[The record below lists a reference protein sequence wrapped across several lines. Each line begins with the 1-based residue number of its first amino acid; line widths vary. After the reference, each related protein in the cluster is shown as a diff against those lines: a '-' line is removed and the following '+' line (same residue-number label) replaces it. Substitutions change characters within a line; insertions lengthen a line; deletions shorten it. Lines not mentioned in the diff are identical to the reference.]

1 MNQIMYRNLTG
12 RRLALKVRRVALIMF
27 SSVFLTNCDN
37 KMTIE
42 QQVDALYEKMS
53 QEERVAQ
60 LRSTYMDKLFNEKG
74 QLDTVQC
81 RKLIPYGIGHFS
93 QYASQKP
100 TDANVLRDRV
110 AAVQDWL
117 IHNTPNGIP
126 ALFHEEVLSGI
137 NTEDATIYPQQIG
150 QACSFNH
157 VLAEKK
163 TRQTA
168 TNLRK
173 MGGVLSLSPMVDV
186 VKNPG
191 FNRL

>member
-1 MNQIMYRNLTG
+1 MYRNLTG

-37 KMTIE
+37 NMTIE

-117 IHNTPNGIP
+117 IHHAQRHTG
-126 ALFHEEVLSGI
+126 
-137 NTEDATIYPQQIG
+137 
-150 QACSFNH
+150 
-157 VLAEKK
+157 
-163 TRQTA
+163 
-168 TNLRK
+168 
-173 MGGVLSLSPMVDV
+173 SLSRRGALGHQHRGCHHLSTTDRTSLLLQPCSGREEDTADGHQPQKDGRSAVAV
-186 VKNPG
+186 ANG
-191 FNRL
+191 RRGEESWLQQA